1 MSEMWNISSNPHI
14 RDKRKSSDLMLL
26 VLIALIPAAAF
37 GVVNFGINALKVII
51 LSMASSVLTEYI
63 YEKRMHKKVTIGDY
77 SAAVTG
83 LLLALNLPASAPWYL
98 PVLGSVFAILFVKQL
113 FGGLGQNF
121 MNPAMAARC
130 FLLISFAGK
139 MTDLHTMPYRGQH
152 RLQQ

>member
-98 PVLGSVFAILFVKQL
+98 PVLGSVFAILFVIQV
-113 FGGLGQNF
+113 FVVLGEMF
-121 MNPAMAARC
+121 MNRAMA
-130 FLLISFAGK
+130 G
-139 MTDLHTMPYRGQH
+139 
-152 RLQQ
+152 

>member
-63 YEKRMHKKVTIGDY
+63 YEKRMHKNRSRK
-77 SAAVTG
+77 
-83 LLLALNLPASAPWYL
+83 ALEKRIND
-98 PVLGSVFAILFVKQL
+98 F
-113 FGGLGQNF
+113 
-121 MNPAMAARC
+121 
-130 FLLISFAGK
+130 
-139 MTDLHTMPYRGQH
+139 H
-152 RLQQ
+152 RLRREFHAIHGRMGS